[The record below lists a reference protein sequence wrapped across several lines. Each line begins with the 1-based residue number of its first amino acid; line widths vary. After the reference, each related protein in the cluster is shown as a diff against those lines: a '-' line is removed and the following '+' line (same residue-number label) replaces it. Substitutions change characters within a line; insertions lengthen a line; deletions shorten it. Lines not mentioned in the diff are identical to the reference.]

1 LKPQANKPYNSI
13 LKYTNIAFQMII
25 IIVAGA
31 WGGKY
36 LDEYLQLKFPAF
48 TLSLTVFSVFAA
60 VYLSIRGL
68 LKK

>member
-1 LKPQANKPYNSI
+1 
-13 LKYTNIAFQMII
+13 MIV

-48 TLSLTVFSVFAA
+48 TLSLTVLSVFAA
-60 VYLSIRGL
+60 VYLSIREL